1 VPDPH
6 IPAVLVG
13 ILSLKRRLPTVENV
27 MTSLDKMFDVRGKS
41 VIVTGGASG
50 IGRAYAEV
58 MADNG
63 ARVCLF
69 DIDGPGVDR
78 LAADMRANGGDVW
91 GQVIDVSD
99 RPGMAAGFDAVAARH
114 GGIDVV
120 FANAGID
127 PGPGFMTAEG
137 ARNPDGAIENIPD
150 EQWDRGI
157 TLNLSSVYVTVKNAV
172 RYMKPAGGGRIIVTS
187 SIAAII
193 NEAIVGTS
201 YMPAKAGVDHFV
213 RQMAMELGA
222 YGILINSIN
231 PGPFMTNIAGGRLKN
246 PADRMAF
253 EKQSLIGRIGDPEDI
268 KGLALYLASPCSS
281 YVTGSQIVID
291 GGSMHRIG

>member
-1 VPDPH
+1 
-6 IPAVLVG
+6 
-13 ILSLKRRLPTVENV
+13 
-27 MTSLDKMFDVRGKS
+27 MFDVRGKS

-58 MADNG
+58 MADHG
-63 ARVCLF
+63 ARVCVF
-69 DIDGPGVDR
+69 DIDEAAARAVVDDLR
-78 LAADMRANGGDVW
+78 SRGGDAW
-91 GQVIDVSD
+91 SQTIDVAD
-99 RPGMAAGFDAVAARH
+99 RAAMAAGFDLVAERH
-114 GGIDVV
+114 SGIDVL

-127 PGPGFMTAEG
+127 PGPGFLTPEG

-150 EQWDRGI
+150 EQLDRGI
-157 TLNLSSVYVTVKNAV
+157 LVNLTSVYISVKNAA
-172 RYMKPAGGGRIIVTS
+172 RHMKPAGSGRIIVTS
-187 SIAAII
+187 SIAAMI

-201 YMPAKAGVDHFV
+201 CMPAKAGVDHFV

-222 YGILINSIN
+222 YGILVNCIN

-246 PADRMAF
+246 PADRKAF
-253 EKQSLIGRIGDPEDI
+253 EAQSLIGRIGDPEDI

-291 GGSMHRIG
+291 GGSMHRLS